1 MLSLTLHIV
10 ACKQTKSSEQAFA
23 LTRDTL
29 QVEAP
34 FGTYTIQSP
43 NFENAPR
50 FPITDFGAEPADK
63 KKNTEAIAAA
73 IDSAHAVAG
82 GTVVIPKGEWLT
94 AKIHFK

>member
-1 MLSLTLHIV
+1 MFLLTLHIV
-10 ACKQTKSSEQAFA
+10 ACKQKKSREQAFA

-34 FGTYTIQSP
+34 FGAYTIQSP

-50 FPITDFGAEPADK
+50 LLITDFGADPNNK

-73 IDSAHAVAG
+73 IDQFCVL
-82 GTVVIPKGEWLT
+82 PLL
-94 AKIHFK
+94 